1 MDQSS
6 FFFVSSELEVLAF
19 WDRAKIFQQTID
31 KPAPCGDYR
40 FYDGPP
46 FATGTP
52 HYGHIVASII
62 KDVVPRF
69 WTMKGYRRTS
79 LGVGLSWSAY

>member
-1 MDQSS
+1 MS
-6 FFFVSSELEVLAF
+6 FKEVSSKQSLPEIEKQVLEF
-19 WDRAKIFQQTID
+19 WDKNETFLKSIHARSD
-31 KPAPCGDYR
+31 APLYS

-52 HYGHIVASII
+52 HYGHIVASTM

-69 WTMKGYRRTS
+69 WTMKGYMVQRK
-79 LGVGLSWSAY
+79 